1 MEDELDHIAG
11 EYVIG
16 TLSAEERAKAT
27 ALIETDASFAAL
39 VEAWERHLAPLD
51 EDKQLT
57 PNEVAPPEHL
67 WPKIHAR
74 LEPRPTSAPVAAAPK
89 LLTEA
94 NDNLDQ
100 RRSALSAE
108 KLQRSRNR
116 WRAAAIG
123 AAALAASFIGLQ
135 VGGITLPFAPK
146 PEPAGRFVAVL
157 NPQGSSPGFLIR
169 VDIGARRLAVERL
182 ANQAPD
188 GKDYELWLIEPDE
201 KPKSLNVVGRDKVQQ
216 VSFRSE
222 HQGQALQFAVTLE
235 PEGGSPTGEATG
247 PIVFSGQLLP
257 SE

>member
-1 MEDELDHIAG
+1 MEDELHHIAG

-16 TLSAEERAKAT
+16 TLSAEERAKAE
-27 ALIETDASFAAL
+27 ALIGTDARFAAL

-51 EDKQLT
+51 EDQQLT
-57 PNEVAPPEHL
+57 PNEVQPPEHL
-67 WPKIHAR
+67 WQKIHAR
-74 LEPRPTSAPVAAAPK
+74 LDQLTSHQPTAAAPK

-100 RRSALSAE
+100 RQSSISTDSLR
-108 KLQRSRNR
+108 RSRNR

-123 AAALAASFIGLQ
+123 AAALAAAFIGLQ
-135 VGGITLPFAPK
+135 AGGIMLPFAPK

-188 GKDYELWLIEPDE
+188 GKDYELWLIEPDA

-222 HQGQALQFAVTLE
+222 HEGQALQFAVTLE
-235 PEGGSPTGEATG
+235 PEGGSPSGVATG

-257 SE
+257 AE